1 MGYVTHYPDVYLYVI
16 VSKHIHTCCLCIHVQ
31 YEHTHLHTTEQVLL
45 VKEGLYGVQEHV
57 HWCLDKLSAPHPPTA
72 GQVIPEV

>member
-16 VSKHIHTCCLCIHVQ
+16 VSNNIHTCIHVQ

-57 HWCLDKLSAPHPPTA
+57 HWCLDKLSTLHPPMA